1 VVDFAHSLGR
11 INFEIYV
18 LLASV
23 FQRMQDFRAVLYEL
37 AEIKPIQLFINNKV
51 CPTFLCLSS
60 HCLGN
65 SQQTRPLQTCT

>member
-1 VVDFAHSLGR
+1 MVCPLLASLADVVGR

-37 AEIKPIQLFINNKV
+37 AEIKTIQLFISNKV
-51 CPTFLCLSS
+51 CTIVAIVPFRLFD
-60 HCLGN
+60 
-65 SQQTRPLQTCT
+65 